1 MDTRLHLI
9 ATAEKLFAQR
19 GFEAVSMRE
28 INRAAGQGNASA
40 LHYHFGS
47 REALVEAIIAWRM
60 SPVNQRRNEILDGM
74 VKDGREITPREL
86 AQALVV
92 PLSEVAAIPVE
103 ENGWL
108 SFLGQIYASGTIDLP
123 EMTRRIGSGSSLR
136 RLEKLAR
143 AALPEIP
150 SPILDQRVAILI
162 RQAVHALAEWQR
174 SSPERPYGDQMRSLS
189 LFAANL
195 TDMTAAALAVLP
207 GDVTLQAHAASGRVR
222 RLAPAS

>member
-47 REALVEAIIAWRM
+47 REVLVEAIIAWRM
-60 SPVNQRRNEILDGM
+60 HPVNQRRNEILDGLSQG
-74 VKDGREITPREL
+74 DAEITPREL
-86 AQALVV
+86 ARALVD

-108 SFLGQIYASGTIDLP
+108 SFLGQIYASGTINLP
-123 EMTRRIGSGSSLR
+123 EVTRRIGSGSSLR
-136 RLEKLAR
+136 RLERLTR
-143 AALPEIP
+143 RALPEIP
-150 SPILDQRVAILI
+150 PPILDQRVAILI

-174 SSPERPYGDQMRSLS
+174 SSPEQPCGGQMRSLS
-189 LFAANL
+189 LFASNL
-195 TDMTAAALAVLP
+195 TDMTAAALAVQP
-207 GDVTLQAHAASGRVR
+207 NDGTLQAHAASGRAR
-222 RLAPAS
+222 RMAPAI